1 MFKQD
6 INLEVSYPK
15 VYNKYKMFNKK
26 CETLHEVQET
36 DSFLFISSVNTF

>member
-1 MFKQD
+1 MLKLN

-15 VYNKYKMFNKK
+15 VYNNYNIFNNK

-36 DSFLFISSVNTF
+36 D